1 MVINRYFNA
10 FLRMLLLAS
19 MLWQAACDGDIR
31 PSTSHYGGKL
41 GRSFLS
47 CARMAKSECEA
58 SSDCK
63 YLLSN
68 NKIGTCFSTSELG
81 KSCSQI
87 TGSSLCETPGYA
99 KEDCRYF
106 GYSCRASAS
115 LVFDAHGFDT
125 VTRRHRNGSLWDD
138 NNFDI
143 DGLYYGMAAR
153 DRDFGGFDVNGRNQR
168 GFDRNNRLANGDLRD
183 ARGFDAYGNN
193 ISGRLEAMVSGQWA
207 QLDARGFDINGVH
220 MNGSLRDAHGFD
232 ANGLVVGSNRYDVD
246 GFDVNGINRDTGTHF
261 DVRNLDR
268 EGMGPD
274 GRNAEGFDRD
284 GKTIFGHTFK
294 VGIRNWGGMPNC
306 HQVKNK
312 DGLVSLAGPGC
323 FSLDEQQAWV
333 FSDLGLDPEG
343 YYPSLTLAAVGVD
356 ESFNAQGYNREGK
369 NFLGITKA
377 RFDQVGYEAI
387 VLDNMGLVNNMTW
400 NELITNFENDCFT
413 IGKFKHKTNGTV
425 VAQKPAGNWMLTHD
439 RFDPAADEILDL
451 STKSRFR
458 QHLKDYWLLGDLLY
472 NEQQLENNLKKGIYF
487 CRWLYG
493 SGMEKAK
500 KFDELSPVTGRIKHR
515 LTPVDYEKELE
526 KGRIGDNSDY
536 LTTLKALLNHEDLL
550 IDATYE
556 RVSEGYEHRR
566 DILGNIIPFPE
577 YDRTQWHLWSKRLPD
592 HRRIDLQDFFT
603 KVRNAQLA
611 GNNSHNYVADIKK
624 VSYQLYKLSQKL
636 ATTPKEERAVALTKF
651 LHGGLHCPDAKRQAA
666 DDAYKYYCED
676 DFNRLANLGFGDD
689 VATIGVVE
697 EIHRSLN
704 VAKATRFTAW
714 LREKID
720 LGGGDLSSGFSNA
733 YKQFAPDLGL
743 PPMENR
749 FALNHNIQ
757 WEDIENDFLLNNNSA
772 ESRNNY
778 SPKRMS
784 QVIVDGL
791 NQYTVNVSKLLW
803 VVFGYLDRN
812 VGGDQSAGIIESYTL
827 SGQKYLISDLL
838 RRLGFLKL
846 R

>member
-143 DGLYYGMAAR
+143 DGLYYGMAGR
-153 DRDFGGFDVNGRNQR
+153 DRDFGGFDVNGRNQ
-168 GFDRNNRLANGDLRD
+168 
-183 ARGFDAYGNN
+183 
-193 ISGRLEAMVSGQWA
+193 
-207 QLDARGFDINGVH
+207 RGFDINGVH

-232 ANGLVVGSNRYDVD
+232 ANGLVVGGNRYDVD

-343 YYPSLTLAAVGVD
+343 YYPSLTLAAVGVE

-369 NFLGITKA
+369 NLFGITKA

-387 VLDNMGLVNNMTW
+387 VLD
-400 NELITNFENDCFT
+400 
-413 IGKFKHKTNGTV
+413 K
-425 VAQKPAGNWMLTHD
+425 
-439 RFDPAADEILDL
+439 
-451 STKSRFR
+451 
-458 QHLKDYWLLGDLLY
+458 
-472 NEQQLENNLKKGIYF
+472 
-487 CRWLYG
+487 
-493 SGMEKAK
+493 
-500 KFDELSPVTGRIKHR
+500 
-515 LTPVDYEKELE
+515 
-526 KGRIGDNSDY
+526 
-536 LTTLKALLNHEDLL
+536 
-550 IDATYE
+550 
-556 RVSEGYEHRR
+556 
-566 DILGNIIPFPE
+566 
-577 YDRTQWHLWSKRLPD
+577 
-592 HRRIDLQDFFT
+592 
-603 KVRNAQLA
+603 
-611 GNNSHNYVADIKK
+611 
-624 VSYQLYKLSQKL
+624 KLSK
-636 ATTPKEERAVALTKF
+636 
-651 LHGGLHCPDAKRQAA
+651 
-666 DDAYKYYCED
+666 
-676 DFNRLANLGFGDD
+676 N
-689 VATIGVVE
+689 
-697 EIHRSLN
+697 
-704 VAKATRFTAW
+704 
-714 LREKID
+714 
-720 LGGGDLSSGFSNA
+720 
-733 YKQFAPDLGL
+733 
-743 PPMENR
+743 
-749 FALNHNIQ
+749 
-757 WEDIENDFLLNNNSA
+757 
-772 ESRNNY
+772 
-778 SPKRMS
+778 
-784 QVIVDGL
+784 
-791 NQYTVNVSKLLW
+791 
-803 VVFGYLDRN
+803 
-812 VGGDQSAGIIESYTL
+812 
-827 SGQKYLISDLL
+827 
-838 RRLGFLKL
+838 
-846 R
+846 